1 MLQAWKK
8 RFLVQVLIEAVENVG
23 RCQRSDHI
31 KKAINY
37 VKILLEKQAEPN
49 ARDEWG
55 SAYAIH
61 YAIWCGQLE
70 VVKILLETENCNI
83 EADTGTPLRLSQRN
97 KPAVRCNAT
106 ARCSGAAS
114 ISTSANHFACI
125 SKRQQA
131 MLSYLC
137 RCSCLPVCCCSLLD
151 WFEAIGCYQ
160 RSKSAGFPSCCYAP

>member
-83 EADTGTPLRLSQRN
+83 EADTGTSLHVSECTT
-97 KPAVRCNAT
+97 PAVRCSAT
-106 ARCSGAAS
+106 ARCSRT
-114 ISTSANHFACI
+114 ISTSASHFCVHELMAI
-125 SKRQQA
+125 SDAQ
-131 MLSYLC
+131 
-137 RCSCLPVCCCSLLD
+137 LPVLLLVCLSLCCCSLLTGL
-151 WFEAIGCYQ
+151 WPYAAINT
-160 RSKSAGFPSCCYAP
+160 